1 MAQHLV
7 KIEVDYLGDLG
18 CKVTHIPSGNSFL
31 TDAPLDNNGKARY
44 ISPTDLLCA
53 SVAACV
59 STIMGMKA
67 NANGIDLTGMK
78 VTAVKEMENE
88 PFRRISKVNIDICFP
103 HKLSDKD
110 FKIMEN
116 VTKTCPVTKS
126 LSTELDMNFSF
137 SFAQ

>member
-1 MAQHLV
+1 MEKHLV
-7 KIEVDYLGDLG
+7 KIDVDYLGDLS
-18 CKVTHIPSGNSFL
+18 CKVTHTPSGNSFL

-53 SVAACV
+53 SVAACI

-78 VTAVKEMENE
+78 VSAVKEMVNE
-88 PFRRISKVNIDICFP
+88 PYRRISKITIDICFP
-103 HKLSDKD
+103 NKLSDKD

-116 VTKTCPVTKS
+116 VTNTCPVTRS
-126 LSTELDMNFSF
+126 LSPELDMQFNFSY
-137 SFAQ
+137 AK